1 MLHDFV
7 LQFHHEIPLQFGD
20 FIVAKSTSNH
30 HHMIFTI
37 AQHDFTCSQIQ
48 AVSGQPVSRG
58 QIQAIPVFPGE
69 GDFAASYDLR
79 HPLVAGGAC
88 PQLDVRRM
96 PEDPGGSDG
105 GGRGAVGF
113 AQFIQHLVQLR
124 VCLPV
129 SHKAALKEAILE
141 G

>member
-1 MLHDFV
+1 M
-7 LQFHHEIPLQFGD
+7 
-20 FIVAKSTSNH
+20 
-30 HHMIFTI
+30 
-37 AQHDFTCSQIQ
+37 
-48 AVSGQPVSRG
+48 SRG
-58 QIQAIPVFPGE
+58 QIQAVPVFPGE

-88 PQLDVRRM
+88 HKLDVRRM
-96 PEDPGGSDG
+96 PENPGGGNG

-113 AQFIQHLVQLR
+113 AQFIQQLVQLR

-129 SHKAALKEAILE
+129 SNKAALKEAMLE